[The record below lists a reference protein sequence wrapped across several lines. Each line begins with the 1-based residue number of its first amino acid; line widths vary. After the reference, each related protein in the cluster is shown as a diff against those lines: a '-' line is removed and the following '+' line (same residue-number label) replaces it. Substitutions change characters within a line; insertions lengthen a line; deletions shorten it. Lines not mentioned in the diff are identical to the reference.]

1 MEEKKSKI
9 DTCGGYKTVGG
20 GGWYFR
26 LAGISCK
33 IGTIRT
39 NAEVIYGNSSPAI
52 KLDDRWIQ
60 SLCREKV

>member
-9 DTCGGYKTVGG
+9 DTCGGCKTVGG

-39 NAEVIYGNSSPAI
+39 NAEVIYGNSSLAI
-52 KLDDRWIQ
+52 KLDDR
-60 SLCREKV
+60 